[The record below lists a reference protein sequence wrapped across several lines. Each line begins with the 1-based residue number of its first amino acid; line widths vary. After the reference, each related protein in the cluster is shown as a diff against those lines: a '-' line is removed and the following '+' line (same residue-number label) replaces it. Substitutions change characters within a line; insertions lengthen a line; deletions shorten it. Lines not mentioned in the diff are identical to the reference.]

1 MLAPGYFQK
10 PWLLVLYHYLYTKSL
25 NHQIAKIWGFRLWQ
39 RHNSFVRPFLD
50 FKFFSIFQDDP
61 RASFSLFSP
70 AGSIDLL
77 SGIGFN
83 HTIFKCSLQI
93 YFNIFFSIQSSTISN
108 FQIILDFTFHVY
120 CEKKF
125 FPGFL
130 LFLLRLI
137 SKY

>member
-1 MLAPGYFQK
+1 MITRFISLLIYKKFK
-10 PWLLVLYHYLYTKSL
+10 PSDSKDMG
-25 NHQIAKIWGFRLWQ
+25 IAFVAKAQFVCSPVFRL
-39 RHNSFVRPFLD
+39 FLQ
-50 FKFFSIFQDDP
+50 FSIFQDDP

-130 LFLLRLI
+130 LFLVRLI